1 MENKKQL
8 PSWFY
13 MASLIFV
20 ILMWGT
26 MPVITKKMYI
36 FFSPTVYT
44 TLMGLTAGIA
54 MFFISFKHL
63 RRLSREL
70 LKISIPTGII
80 NALAAILQKIGLQY
94 TTPTKCAFLDTLS
107 CITVPIMLFILTRKR
122 PTPLKLLAAFL
133 CLSGCFVLTGVR
145 FGDFS
150 AFGIGEILCALAGI
164 LYGVNIAITGIYA
177 QKIFVPLHVMIHMGV
192 QVVTGS
198 IMAVLLH
205 FITVNGQPM
214 EQFRF
219 TFAFKPI
226 LFMILIGLV
235 ASALGWMIRINAL
248 KKIDPTVVGVM
259 MPMSSV
265 VTGFVSVLF
274 GTDALTARLLIGGA
288 LGTSASIVSN
298 LSSGAQKTKRS

>member
-1 MENKKQL
+1 
-8 PSWFY
+8 